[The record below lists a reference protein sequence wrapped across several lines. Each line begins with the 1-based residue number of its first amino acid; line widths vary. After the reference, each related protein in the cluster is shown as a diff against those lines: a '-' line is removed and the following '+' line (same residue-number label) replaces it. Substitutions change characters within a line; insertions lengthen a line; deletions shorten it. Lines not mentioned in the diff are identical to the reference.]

1 VPPRALEHALVIVVL
16 VFTAFVLLVGLLAW
30 KPPRRIQIRSCC
42 STRPWPPD
50 DLTDSQGER
59 RG

>member
-1 VPPRALEHALVIVVL
+1 VIVVL

-50 DLTDSQGER
+50 DLTDSQRER